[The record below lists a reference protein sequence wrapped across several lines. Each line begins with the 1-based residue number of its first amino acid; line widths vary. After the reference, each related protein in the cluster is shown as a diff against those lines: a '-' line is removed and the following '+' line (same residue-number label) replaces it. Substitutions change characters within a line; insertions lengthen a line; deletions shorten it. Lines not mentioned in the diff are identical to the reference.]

1 VVLEEKRNVAVKG
14 VIDLAVV
21 GAAMSKRVWAHWG
34 PVRAQNGKR
43 CTRLQGTGLG
53 VGGKQHI
60 VDRYV

>member
-1 VVLEEKRNVAVKG
+1 M
-14 VIDLAVV
+14 IDLAVV